1 MEEIHVNDLK
11 GVNINI
17 LLSEKFAIEFFR
29 KIKESKIKL
38 PKLYKELRPEM
49 PFCTFKAILKPSYK
63 NFRPLWLILDVCER
77 IKINPN
83 ELEKNIISYR
93 TKKSRNI
100 VVEPKFPIR
109 ITPAFDMIVAHI
121 MGDGHC
127 FNIEGRDP
135 YFGYKQ
141 FNSELL
147 MNFLEKT
154 ESVFGKIKYENE
166 YFPISKTIHL
176 PSAISCIM
184 MNYYNFK
191 PEHFLEKNA
200 RLTTKMLENC
210 KDNLLGILIAF
221 IIDEGHVDSSS
232 IVIGMYNI
240 GLLEDLQKI
249 CRNLNYDNKITSD
262 GKRSFLYILS
272 DGVKKL
278 WHDYLMLKKKYPEIK
293 MGYKED
299 LIHDF
304 IIRKEKLW
312 RSKGSGE
319 NKNLIIELLNEKS
332 RTVIEI
338 SKILRI
344 SRQGVKYHLSFLRKK
359 GIVDIAGVG
368 YAGGRI
374 YKLKKYTKF
383 AVRKKGISRQNG
395 ATQNFII
402 EMLKN
407 KNMTT
412 TEIAEKTEITR
423 ATVLHFLYNLEK
435 IGIIERKGKEIHRTH
450 PSIIW
455 SLFDEKVNNRIRV

>member
-272 DGVKKL
+272 DGVKKF

-455 SLFDEKVNNRIRV
+455 SLFGFSSSRS